1 MARGINNAKDL
12 SKKKRE
18 MKTLDYIRF
27 FIEEREREW
36 SSHTTG
42 QQCPYQTPQ
51 SNKKP
56 GARNEFLLLEL

>member
-1 MARGINNAKDL
+1 
-12 SKKKRE
+12 